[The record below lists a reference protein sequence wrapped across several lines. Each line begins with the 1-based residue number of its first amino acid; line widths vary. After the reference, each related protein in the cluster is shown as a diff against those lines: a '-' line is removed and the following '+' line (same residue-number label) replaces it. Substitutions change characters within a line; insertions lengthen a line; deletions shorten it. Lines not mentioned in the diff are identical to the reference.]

1 MYLGLI
7 TRCKDEFFIEEFCK
21 YYLSQGVDEI
31 YIIDYNSEDK
41 TIYNNLINN
50 KKVKNMSE

>member
-1 MYLGLI
+1 MYLGVV
-7 TRCKDEFFIEEFCK
+7 TRCKDDFFIEEFCE
-21 YYLSQGVDEI
+21 YYLSQDVDEI
-31 YIIDYNSEDK
+31 FIIDYNSENK